1 MVLLRRHRS
10 PVARAAWVISMIVL
24 TLVSLWTVSQGLA
37 DTNSVQ
43 WFKYEEGMARQEST
57 GKKALITFTAEWCSY
72 CAKMERETFSDR
84 RVAAF
89 LNEAFVPIRVD
100 YDRENRV
107 VEEFNVRKIPA
118 TWFVDEKGER
128 ISNLPGFVPAEMFLN
143 ILRYVESDRYKTV
156 PFSEY
161 IRSL

>member
-1 MVLLRRHRS
+1 MPRS
-10 PVARAAWVISMIVL
+10 LSSLIALFAVVYIAFQMLAIFSGHSPANSAATPANSYVDANGRE
-24 TLVSLWTVSQGLA
+24 VSLSDYLGNYLWVDYA
-37 DTNSVQ
+37 
-43 WFKYEEGMARQEST
+43 
-57 GKKALITFTAEWCSY
+57 AEWCSY